1 MRRPKPPKRKRQP
14 RPPVNVNVNVP
25 SFEEVQER
33 AILATM
39 RPWPGQMEAQLKAA
53 GYDNFADGDAVLQA
67 MFERKLMDPRVP
79 DALASVKWLAEQGH
93 RSAQAALRNYATA
106 MLEDGAANPPA
117 SLRSYLINILNDRVA
132 LHPPDHQND
141 VVRNMLRDIAVAMM
155 AAEAAD
161 RWDDLPKLNSGR
173 RHSIAWLI
181 AAAMTDHGRDYKLTE
196 RQVRRILQD
205 YRRGIG
211 ERLSNFLLAG
221 AVE

>member
-1 MRRPKPPKRKRQP
+1 M
-14 RPPVNVNVNVP
+14 NVSLP
-25 SFEEVQER
+25 SFEEIEER
-33 AILATM
+33 AILAAM
-39 RPWPGQMEAQLKAA
+39 RLWPRQMEAQLRAA

-67 MFERKLMDPRVP
+67 MFERKLADPRVP
-79 DALASVKWLAEQGH
+79 DALASIKWLAEQGH
-93 RSAQAALRNYATA
+93 HSAQAALRNYATA
-106 MLEDGAANPPA
+106 MLEDSANLPA
-117 SLRSYLINILNDRVA
+117 SLRSYLINIINDRVA

-141 VVRNMLRDIAVAMM
+141 VIRNMLRDIAIAMM

-161 RWDDLPKLNSGR
+161 RWVQLPKLNSGR

-181 AAAMTDHGRDYKLTE
+181 AEAMTEHGRDYKLTE